1 MAIANSP
8 PTSSYE
14 DNVFIN
20 CPFDKQYRPTFHAI
34 VFAIHDS
41 GFIARCALEEL
52 DSRQTRLDKILE
64 IISECKY
71 GVHDISRTEKGETNL
86 PRFNMPFECGLFWG
100 CQRFGASKQND
111 KRILVLDRDAYRYRS
126 SLSDIAGQ
134 DIQSHKDNPRIAV
147 DRIRTWLY
155 STSGRKTIPG
165 GKAIWEHY
173 SLFTAEMPE
182 MLKAVGIT
190 RAEIAQLEYY
200 ADYVAFIVE
209 WLVQREEKARTESST
224 VNRVHNSIVTI

>member
-1 MAIANSP
+1 MANPSP
-8 PTSSYE
+8 DSYE

-20 CPFDKQYRPTFHAI
+20 CPFDRQYKATFYAI
-34 VFAIHDS
+34 VFAIHDA
-41 GFIARCALEEL
+41 GFIARCALEEI
-52 DSRQTRLDKILE
+52 DSGQARLNKILE

-71 GVHDISRTEKGETNL
+71 GVHDISRTEMGRGNL

-100 CQRFGASKQND
+100 CQRFGDNRHND
-111 KRILVLDRDAYRYRS
+111 KRILVLDKDDHRYRS
-126 SLSDIAGQ
+126 SLSDLAGQ
-134 DIQSHKDNPRIAV
+134 DVQSHRGNPRLAV

-173 SLFTAEMPE
+173 KLFRAEMSA
-182 MLKAVGIT
+182 MLNQVGIT
-190 RAEIAQLEYY
+190 QAEINRPEYY

-209 WLVQREEKARTESST
+209 WLTQREEKARAELTA
-224 VNRVHNSIVTI
+224 NRTRDLITVTI